1 MTDTPTR
8 TEYDDLRQRVGRLET
23 QRDELLR
30 LRDAH
35 GARLGAIEARLAEIE
50 RTTDGTHDMLTRWSG
65 ETDRTLAALAAAV
78 ARIENQ

>member
-1 MTDTPTR
+1 MTVTR
-8 TEYDDLRQRVGRLET
+8 DEYDDLLRRIGRLEG

-50 RTTDGTHDMLTRWSG
+50 RNTNDTHDLLVRWSAD
-65 ETDRTLAALAAAV
+65 TDRTLAEILA
-78 ARIENQ
+78 RLP